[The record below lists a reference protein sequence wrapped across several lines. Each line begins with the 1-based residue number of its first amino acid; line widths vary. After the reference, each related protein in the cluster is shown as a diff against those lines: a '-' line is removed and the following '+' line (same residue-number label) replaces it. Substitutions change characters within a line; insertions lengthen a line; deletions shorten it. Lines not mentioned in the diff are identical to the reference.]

1 MSKAQQTLAQ
11 AFLERIS
18 RGAVPM
24 GGFYWVDPKALRSQ
38 VTNAE
43 ATAARAA
50 MPAPTVR
57 RARET
62 IDAASPTSGMVWRRA
77 AVVRRSAELAQ
88 QIGLFLIG
96 AHPSSREPSETVSTG
111 CTQHAPGGRS

>member
-1 MSKAQQTLAQ
+1 MSKAQQTLTQ

-18 RGAVPM
+18 RGAVPR

-50 MPAPTVR
+50 MPAPSATAR
-57 RARET
+57 RVSAM
-62 IDAASPTSGMVWRRA
+62 ASPTSGMAWRRA
-77 AVVRRSAELAQ
+77 AVIRRSAELAQ
-88 QIGLFLIG
+88 RIGLFLIG